1 MSTDRPVRYLLTTDI
16 VVFTIRQDELHLLL
30 VERGREPFKGR
41 LSLPG
46 GFVRPDED
54 LDTCARRELEEE
66 TGVKGCYLEQL
77 YTFGDPRRDP
87 RGRVVTVAYFA
98 LIRANQVKL
107 TAGSDAARAV
117 WLPVKDLPPL
127 AFDHDLIVATARERL
142 AAKLDYSTIAFQ
154 LLPDRFTIRE
164 VQAVYETIL
173 GRELD
178 RRNFYKK
185 ILATGDLVET
195 SERRVEG
202 RHRPATVYRLNKAAA
217 GVRITK

>member
-1 MSTDRPVRYLLTTDI
+1 MSTDQPSPYLVSTDI
-16 VVFTIRQDELHLLL
+16 VVFTILQDALHLLL
-30 VERGREPFKGR
+30 VERAYDPFKGHMA
-41 LSLPG
+41 LPG
-46 GFVRPDED
+46 GFVLPDED

-66 TGVKGCYLEQL
+66 TGAKGFYLEQL
-77 YTFGDPRRDP
+77 YTFGAPRRDP

-98 LIRANQVKL
+98 LIRANQVQIQP
-107 TAGSDAARAV
+107 GSDAAGATWAAV
-117 WLPVKDLPPL
+117 SKLPKL
-127 AFDHDLIVATARERL
+127 AFDHDDIVAAARERL
-142 AAKLDYSTIAFQ
+142 AAKLDYTPLAFQ

-195 SERRVEG
+195 SERRIEG
-202 RHRPATVYRLNKAAA
+202 RHRPATVYRLKKPAA
-217 GVRITK
+217 GVRMTR